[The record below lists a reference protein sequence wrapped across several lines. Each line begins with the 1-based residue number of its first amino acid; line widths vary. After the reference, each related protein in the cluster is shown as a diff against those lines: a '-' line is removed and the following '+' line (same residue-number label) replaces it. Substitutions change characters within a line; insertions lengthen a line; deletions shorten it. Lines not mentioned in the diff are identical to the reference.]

1 MTEPD
6 VTLTDVGLAIECG
19 IFALLIARR
28 WPPATPLS
36 LWFAVFFASI
46 GAAALAGAAVHG
58 RFLPDSTS
66 TQWLVPLVALGVTAL
81 AASCIPAALPGAG
94 TLAGW
99 RALRDR
105 AHV

>member
-6 VTLTDVGLAIECG
+6 VTLTDIGLAIECG

-46 GAAALAGAAVHG
+46 GVAALG
-58 RFLPDSTS
+58 RQLLPDVS
-66 TQWLVPLVALGVTAL
+66 PLGHTPPGRGLLPAVRRL
-81 AASCIPAALPGAG
+81 PAAQAEYDPDERFQSD
-94 TLAGW
+94 W
-99 RALRDR
+99 YRHYRAMFADAL
-105 AHV
+105 